1 MPIEDSLNV
10 ANPIVVS
17 VHDEI
22 KRTTDILESRIPP
35 LLLRSPP
42 PPQVSSRSVTPE
54 LDTLPSSIE
63 TDKNENNSQT
73 NSNFNLDFAFD
84 LNSFDENE
92 TVSDDLSDL
101 SSQITTNR
109 NLLVESNNKKFEE
122 EEEEI
127 KFSANNIVN
136 EGSNWANFDSKP
148 FASSNTNPENNKKLE
163 DTNLCNEI
171 KNEVPTND
179 EEKLGGDDDDDDEW
193 ADFVDNTPVSNFNI
207 PNEINN
213 SEFISKVDTNQ
224 NRPIA
229 NTETTQPLE
238 VKIKDSPS
246 DQIVLDNLVNKL
258 FTNLNANGNY
268 FSETDKTQEMFI
280 DDDETWKQ
288 LKAYTSV
295 IDASISLQFKWNLS
309 CLEEN
314 CLNSLNLVR
323 VENNQVRI
331 LATFSFITLNLV
343 VSLLLFC
350 YEFFSRLITRSV
362 T

>member
-42 PPQVSSRSVTPE
+42 PPQASSRSITPE
-54 LDTLPSSIE
+54 PDTLPSSIE
-63 TDKNENNSQT
+63 TDKNENNNQT

-101 SSQITTNR
+101 SAQITTNR
-109 NLLVESNNKKFEE
+109 NLLVESNNQKF

-127 KFSANNIVN
+127 KFPANTISN
-136 EGSNWANFDSKP
+136 ESSNWADFDSKP

-171 KNEVPTND
+171 KNEVPTNDD

-213 SEFISKVDTNQ
+213 SEFISKADTNQ
-224 NRPIA
+224 NRPTIA
-229 NTETTQPLE
+229 NTETTQPPE
-238 VKIKDSPS
+238 VKNRDFPS
-246 DQIVLDNLVNKL
+246 DRIVLDNLVNKL
-258 FTNLNANGNY
+258 FTNLNVNGNY
-268 FSETDKTQEMFI
+268 FSETDKSQEMFI

-323 VENNQVRI
+323 VENNQVRFKI
-331 LATFSFITLNLV
+331 YMPTFSFKTLNLV
-343 VSLLLFC
+343 VSLLFILLK
-350 YEFFSRLITRSV
+350 FF
-362 T
+362 